1 MNTFTEYEQR
11 QIIDMYK
18 NNVSIDDIIRKF
30 NAIERDIRVV
40 LKSNSVDRQYNSF
53 TEELSNRIVSL
64 YLDKYTQK
72 EKGNIKNI

>member
-53 TEELSNRIVSL
+53 TGRI
-64 YLDKYTQK
+64 
-72 EKGNIKNI
+72 I